1 LASVERVVNA
11 MKLLA
16 EALAAAT
23 SLGGE
28 LMDMPLGQVKAGM
41 LADFLLVD
49 GDPTADV
56 TILQDRAKIPA
67 VMKDGK
73 FHRALAAV

>member
-1 LASVERVVNA
+1 
-11 MKLLA
+11 
-16 EALAAAT
+16 
-23 SLGGE
+23 

-56 TILQDRAKIPA
+56 TILQDKAKIPA